1 MMNRSQYCFFDDPS
15 GPANS
20 KFDCADS
27 CNVQLYTLMHDYP
40 GFHWFFNYYALKK
53 QSSWWEEYSVP
64 GWERAVQC
72 GARSAVPKHA
82 TPPKDREVNAVSSAS
97 TSASASASGDVIP
110 PASTAGT
117 GAGSVAVPT
126 GASGAAVTDVVKS
139 QGGKVRNPFAG
150 LW

>member
-1 MMNRSQYCFFDDPS
+1 MMSRSEYCYFDKSS
-15 GPANS
+15 GPANN

-53 QSSWWEEYSVP
+53 QSSWWEEYSLP

-72 GARSAVPKHA
+72 GAKTAVPKHA
-82 TPPKDREVNAVSSAS
+82 TPPKDREVNVVSSAS
-97 TSASASASGDVIP
+97 TSVSASGDVVP
-110 PASTAGT
+110 QASTAG
-117 GAGSVAVPT
+117 AGSGAVRT
-126 GASGAAVTDVVKS
+126 GASGATATDVVTS
-139 QGGKVRNPFAG
+139 QAGRVGNPFAG

>member
-1 MMNRSQYCFFDDPS
+1 MMNRAEYCYFDKSS
-15 GPANS
+15 GSANN

-27 CNVQLYTLMHDYP
+27 CNVQLYTLMHNYP

-72 GARSAVPKHA
+72 GAKAVVPKHA

-97 TSASASASGDVIP
+97 TSASASGGVVP

-117 GAGSVAVPT
+117 GAGSGTLAT
-126 GASGAAVTDVVKS
+126 GASGAAVTDIVKS
-139 QGGKVRNPFAG
+139 QGGRVGNPFTG

>member
-1 MMNRSQYCFFDDPS
+1 MSRSEYCYFDKSS
-15 GPANS
+15 GPANN

-27 CNVQLYTLMHDYP
+27 CNVQLYTLMHGYP

-72 GARSAVPKHA
+72 GAKTAVPKHA
-82 TPPKDREVNAVSSAS
+82 TPPKDREVNTVSSAS
-97 TSASASASGDVIP
+97 TSASASGDVVLQ
-110 PASTAGT
+110 ASTAG
-117 GAGSVAVPT
+117 AGSGAVRT
-126 GASGAAVTDVVKS
+126 GASGATATDVVTS
-139 QGGKVRNPFAG
+139 RAGRVGNPFAG